1 MRRGFILVS
10 SAMCMVGLFALVGL
24 ATDVVRLYVSHDEL
38 QVFLDEAA
46 LAASFELDGTS
57 KGLTRAQTMALAGPG
72 STPNRWYFGSRTVSG
87 VTVQFA
93 SAPAG
98 PFNASPPSPSGQR
111 FIRLQVTAAVNLYF
125 LPLVPGMGS
134 SQNITVSSVAGQCQT
149 ASMGDG
155 LSPFS
160 PDAHNPTDPNFG
172 FLAGQLYTIRWPS
185 PGVGNK
191 DSCPGDVGFTPPGG
205 SDRGYI
211 DVGQGT
217 GGSSLESAIVDNNFA
232 LANPLTAGSAL
243 TMVSGQKSISSSI
256 QTRFNQDSDTTAA
269 SFSAY
274 KGNGRRLLTVPVN
287 NGASPAS
294 VAGFA
299 LFFLQPSPCGNKNSE
314 PCCAEYVGPAVV
326 GSTHQGAGSAGLY
339 QVQLVQ

>member
-1 MRRGFILVS
+1 MT
-10 SAMCMVGLFALVGL
+10 SALCMVGLFALVGL

-38 QVFLDEAA
+38 QAFLDEAA

-57 KGLTRAQTMALAGPG
+57 QGLTRAQTVALTGPG
-72 STPNRWYFGSRTVSG
+72 STPNRWYFDTSTVSG

-93 SAPAG
+93 AAPGG
-98 PFNASPPSPSGQR
+98 PFNAAPASPLGQR
-111 FIRLQVTAAVNLYF
+111 FVRVQVTVSLNLYF
-125 LPLVPGMGS
+125 LPLVPGMGT
-134 SQNITVSSVAGQCQT
+134 SQNITASAAAGQCRSS
-149 ASMGDG
+149 SMGDG

-160 PDAHNPTDPNFG
+160 PDARNLTDPNFG
-172 FLAGQLYTIRWPS
+172 FAAGQLYTIRWPS

-191 DSCPGDVGFTPPGG
+191 DSCPGDAGYTPPGG

-217 GGSSLESAIVDNNFA
+217 GGNSLDSAIVDNNFF
-232 LANPLTAGSAL
+232 LANPLTPGSPL
-243 TMVSGQKSISSSI
+243 TMVSGQKSTSSSI
-256 QTRFNQDSDTTAA
+256 ATRFNQDTDVTAA

-274 KGNGRRLLTVPVN
+274 HGNGRRLLTVPVN

-299 LFFLQPSPCGNKNSE
+299 LFFLQPNPCGTKNSE

-326 GSTHQGAGSAGLY
+326 GSTHRGAGAAGVY